1 VRDNDIPKSKAGNIF
16 TAADTEPESY
26 GAEFEVSDRSEMGG
40 IMNSH
45 KPLKRKAKIRGQ
57 MSRSE
62 CRSFDQF
69 YMSDRF

>member
-1 VRDNDIPKSKAGNIF
+1 VRNNDTPKSKAGDIF
-16 TAADTEPESY
+16 TAADTEPETY
-26 GAEFEVSDRSEMGG
+26 GAEFEVNDRSEIGG
-40 IMNSH
+40 VKNSR
-45 KPLKRKAKIRGQ
+45 KPLKRKAKIGGQ